1 MKTTV
6 EEIHIPIGDGKVE
19 SIYFNEFVTKEEVID
34 QLKATA
40 KETTLLAESEA
51 IKQAIASAKPEVDLS
66 GVAQEATL
74 TSAKEEIIEEVSK
87 VSDKE
92 SAIDE
97 LLAIQLETIIG

>member
-6 EEIHIPIGDGKVE
+6 EEIHIPIGDGKAE

-40 KETTLLAESEA
+40 KESTLLAESEA

-66 GVAQEATL
+66 GVAKESTL
-74 TSAKEEIIEEVSK
+74 TSAKEEIITEVGK
-87 VSDKE
+87 VSD
-92 SAIDE
+92 AQATIDE
-97 LLAIQLETIIG
+97 FLAVQLETIIG